1 MADNCLGLPLVNR
14 KSKSYLFFVASVLE
28 FRALKI
34 KDFPP
39 PCCPETVIPKLAA
52 TKTNDTK
59 QFHELPVFWT
69 NLRNTSN
76 KRHQNKGRIH
86 NYRSDERWVD
96 IIYQY
101 RIDSILHLDLDYS

>member
-52 TKTNDTK
+52 TK
-59 QFHELPVFWT
+59 QMI
-69 NLRNTSN
+69 RNN
-76 KRHQNKGRIH
+76 FMN
-86 NYRSDERWVD
+86 
-96 IIYQY
+96 YQY
-101 RIDSILHLDLDYS
+101 FGQIYGIHPINDIKIRGEFIIIGVTRDG